1 MRSCCTLLLVTLV
14 LVCLSTTS
22 FAQCPAGSTVPSIHI
37 CSPTNNSTVGTE
49 VTVSATART
58 VAPIS
63 AMKVYID
70 GVSVYTFHDSSINT
84 DLILTVGTHKMTV
97 KAWDTAGAI
106 TSASI
111 TVTATDNPPPPPP
124 PGCTA
129 GALNTVNICAPLS
142 GATVSS
148 PVDVEAFIN
157 ASTSVIATA
166 IYIDG
171 VLKWSGPANPQVSAS
186 LATAAGTHKITVKG
200 WTTGGSIVSQSEN
213 FTVEGTSPPPPPPP
227 DCTSGAVNTVTICL
241 PANGATVSSPVDV
254 EAIVNASSSVTAT
267 KIYIDGVAKFSG
279 SSSKISANLTL
290 PDGTHAMTVKAWTTS
305 NGVLEAKSSFTVG
318 TGGGGGGG
326 GGGGLM
332 VTPRRYVT
340 TPSVTVQFTA
350 SGATSWSVDG
360 VDGGDDTVGTISGS
374 GLYAPPSSA
383 GQHTIT
389 ASDGTSS
396 GTATVWV
403 STVQGVYNYKYDAV
417 QSGANT
423 QERALTPAL
432 VNSSN
437 FGKLATYSVDG
448 NVLGQPLYM
457 AGVTI
462 PNKGVHNVV
471 FVATTHDSVYAFDAD
486 GKGSSPLWKRSFI
499 NTSNGITTY
508 PPVDT
513 CCVSEVGIAGT
524 MVIDPS
530 TGTMYVVAAT
540 KENGTY
546 IHRLHALDVT
556 SGADRDNSPVEITAS
571 VAGTGDSSSGGTVK
585 FVPFYHFQRAALLLS
600 NGAVYISYA
609 SFNDVRPYHGWM
621 MAYDA
626 TSLEQIGVFCV
637 SPNGFEGG
645 IWAAGGGPTA
655 DASGAIYVATGN
667 GSFTASSGGRDYAQS
682 IVKLD
687 HNLNVLDYFTPF
699 DWSATNKIDRDI
711 GSSNVMLLPS
721 VPTGVPEHTATNV
734 NKAGNLYVM
743 NYDQLGQFH
752 SGSNSGIEQTIT
764 GFNLI
769 RVTPAYW
776 NNSLY
781 FAPLDSTLRRF
792 TLSSSGFSS
801 TAASQTSF
809 TFPYPGTPAVISADG
824 NNNGIVWA
832 TKHSGGAAVIYAF
845 DAKDLTK
852 MLWASSNTSRDT
864 ANTSVRFAVP
874 MVVNGRMYMAGKSA
888 LVIYGLLP

>member
-1 MRSCCTLLLVTLV
+1 MRAYCTLLFVSLV
-14 LVCLSTTS
+14 LLSLSATV
-22 FAQCPAGSTVPSIHI
+22 FAQCPAGSTVPSVNI
-37 CSPTNNSTVGTE
+37 CSPANNSTVGTE
-49 VTVSATART
+49 VTVTATART

-70 GVSVYTFHDSSINT
+70 GVSVYTFHDSSINI
-84 DLILTVGTHKMTV
+84 DLVLTVGTHKMTV

-111 TVTATDNPPPPPP
+111 TVTASNNAPP
-124 PGCTA
+124 PGGCQA
-129 GALNTVNICAPLS
+129 GAVNTVNICAPLS

-148 PVDVEAFIN
+148 PVDVEGYVNGSA
-157 ASTSVIATA
+157 SVIATA

-171 VLKWSGPANPQVSAS
+171 TLKWSGGANPQVSAS
-186 LATAAGTHKITVKG
+186 LAIVAGTHKITVKG
-200 WTTGGSIVSQSEN
+200 WLTGGAIISQSEN
-213 FTVEGTSPPPPPPP
+213 FAVSGGTPPPPPPPP
-227 DCTSGAVNTVTICL
+227 DCTGGASNTVTICQ
-241 PANGATVSSPVDV
+241 PTNGATVTSPVDV
-254 EAIVNASSSVTAT
+254 EAIANSTSSVTAT
-267 KIYIDGVAKFSG
+267 KIYIDGVSKFSG
-279 SSSKISANLTL
+279 SSSTISASLTL
-290 PDGTHAMTVKAWTTS
+290 PSGTHKMTVKAWTTS
-305 NGVLEAKSSFTVG
+305 GTVLQASESFTIG
-318 TGGGGGGG
+318 SGGGGGGG
-326 GGGGLM
+326 SGLT

-340 TPSVTVQFTA
+340 TPAVPVQFTA

-360 VDGGDDTVGTISGS
+360 VDGGNDTVGTISSS
-374 GLYAPPSSA
+374 GLYQPPNSGA
-383 GQHTIT
+383 QHTIT
-389 ASDGTSS
+389 ASNGTSS

-403 STVQGVYNYKYDAV
+403 STVNGVFNYKYDAV

-423 QERALTPAL
+423 QEQVLTPTL
-432 VNSSN
+432 VNTST
-437 FGKLATYSVDG
+437 FGKLASYSVDG

-457 AGVTI
+457 AGLTI

-486 GKGSSPLWKRSFI
+486 GTTSTPLWKRSFI
-499 NTSNGITTY
+499 NSANGITTF
-508 PPVDT
+508 PPVDA
-513 CCVSEVGIAGT
+513 CCVTEVGISST

-530 TGTMYVVAAT
+530 SNTIYTVAAT

-546 IHRLHALDVT
+546 VHRLHALDVT
-556 SGADRDNSPVEITAS
+556 SGAERSNSPVEITAS
-571 VAGTGDSSSGGTVK
+571 VAGTGDSSSSGTVR
-585 FVPFYHFQRAALLLS
+585 FVPFYHLQRAALLLS

-609 SFNDVRPYHGWM
+609 SFNDVRPYHGWV

-626 TSLEQIGVFCV
+626 SSLNQIGVFCV

-645 IWAAGGGPTA
+645 IWNAGGGPTA

-667 GSFTASSGGRDYAQS
+667 GTNTAVSGGHDYSMS

-687 HNLNVLDYFTPF
+687 HNLNVLDWFTPF
-699 DWSATNKIDRDI
+699 DWSTTNKIDRDI

-721 VPTGVPEHTATNV
+721 VPSGVPSHTATNV

-743 NYDQLGQFH
+743 NYDQLGHFH

-781 FAPLDSTLRRF
+781 FGPLDSSLRR
-792 TLSSSGFSS
+792 LALGSGGFSS

-809 TFPYPGTPAVISADG
+809 TFPYPGTPAVVSANG
-824 NNNGIVWA
+824 STNGIVWA

-845 DAKDLTK
+845 DANDLSK

-864 ANTSVRFAVP
+864 ADNSVRFSVP
-874 MVVNGRMYMAGKSA
+874 MIVNGRMYMAGKSA